1 MTGPTPL
8 IVFNFLEMFTNQ
20 ENLHKNLDFQ
30 LFFFKTRSDNTG
42 SASLGSDGLE
52 KRALVSSALRGKEA
66 WLRSVI
72 SPGEREDP
80 PLRDS

>member
-52 KRALVSSALRGKEA
+52 KQLSPEDEDRNFPEQRGPRLPA
-66 WLRSVI
+66 H
-72 SPGEREDP
+72 
-80 PLRDS
+80 